1 MKEVNALL
9 NLTAAAQDEDEITVA
24 VLFVH
29 QKKYNKKIIAVL

>member
-1 MKEVNALL
+1 MREVNALL
-9 NLTAAAQDEDEITVA
+9 NLTAAAQDEDKITAA